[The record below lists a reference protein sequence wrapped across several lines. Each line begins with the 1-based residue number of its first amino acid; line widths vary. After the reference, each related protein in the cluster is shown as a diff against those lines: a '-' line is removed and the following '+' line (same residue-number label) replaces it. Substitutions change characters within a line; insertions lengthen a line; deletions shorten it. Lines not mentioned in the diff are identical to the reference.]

1 MNNNNKKEK
10 IMKRS
15 FMNQDQKHR
24 YFTKQVKRSKRQLLK
39 QNFKYDATKINPIKM
54 QFTLEELGQLV
65 SALEISIS
73 KDKVL
78 NGKIEMPEEFV
89 DNRRKFMETLQS
101 EIENKWKEVYRS
113 EDQDIVRK
121 NKESA

>member
-1 MNNNNKKEK
+1 
-10 IMKRS
+10 MKRS
-15 FMNQDQKHR
+15 FRNQDQKHR
-24 YFTKQVKRSKRQLLK
+24 YFTKQIKRSKRQLLK
-39 QNFKYDATKINPIKM
+39 QNFKYDANKINPIKM

-65 SALEISIS
+65 SALHISID
-73 KDKVL
+73 KDKIL

-101 EIENKWKEVYRS
+101 EIEKKFQEVYRS